1 MKQHV
6 KIVPIDGTPATS
18 AAPTPSGTP
27 SKPPKTE
34 SSTPPKPV
42 KEEENTKPELSS
54 STSSDLPKTIA
65 ETAPS
70 TLTLAMRQAGQ
81 EAAQKAKDAKKKAA
95 EVFTGKGE
103 AEPTTKEP
111 DRVGNIP
118 PPILV
123 DKDVPT
129 HDSVPATTASMQS
142 PTSTAWKNKPS
153 AHGRQSSLSHAF
165 MDPMQSP
172 NSTAWKSTDIDPPI
186 TMHRG
191 SSISAASAEEIRAIE
206 KSQAIEEEDEETDEE
221 DAVED
226 AVED

>member
-1 MKQHV
+1 LKQHV

-18 AAPTPSGTP
+18 AAPTPSSTP

-34 SSTPPKPV
+34 SSTPPKPL
-42 KEEENTKPELSS
+42 KAEENTKPES
-54 STSSDLPKTIA
+54 STSTSSESPKAAA
-65 ETAPS
+65 EATPS
-70 TLTLAMRQAGQ
+70 AFTLAMRQAGQ

-95 EVFTGKGE
+95 EVFAGKGE

-111 DRVGNIP
+111 DRSATIP
-118 PPILV
+118 APILV
-123 DKDVPT
+123 RKDTPT
-129 HDSVPATTASMQS
+129 QDSTAATPASMQS
-142 PTSTAWKNKPS
+142 PTSTAWKSKPS
-153 AHGRQSSLSHAF
+153 APGRQASLSHAF

-191 SSISAASAEEIRAIE
+191 SSISLASAEEIRAVE

-221 DAVED
+221 DAVKD
-226 AVED
+226 

>member
-27 SKPPKTE
+27 SKPPKTG

-42 KEEENTKPELSS
+42 KAVENTKPESSS
-54 STSSDLPKTIA
+54 STSLESPKTAA
-65 ETAPS
+65 EAAPS
-70 TLTLAMRQAGQ
+70 TFTLAMRQASQ
-81 EAAQKAKDAKKKAA
+81 EAARKAKDAKKKGM
-95 EVFTGKGE
+95 EVLVGKGE
-103 AEPTTKEP
+103 AAPAMKEP
-111 DRVGNIP
+111 DRSVTIP

-123 DKDVPT
+123 HKDVPT
-129 HDSVPATTASMQS
+129 HNTTTATPASMQS
-142 PTSTAWKNKPS
+142 PTSTAWKSKPS
-153 AHGRQSSLSHAF
+153 VPSRQSSLSHAF

-191 SSISAASAEEIRAIE
+191 SSISIASAEEIRAIE

-226 AVED
+226 

>member
-1 MKQHV
+1 LKQHV

-42 KEEENTKPELSS
+42 KAENTKPESSS
-54 STSSDLPKTIA
+54 STSLDSPKTIA

-103 AEPTTKEP
+103 VEPTTKEP

-129 HDSVPATTASMQS
+129 HDSVAATTASMQS

-165 MDPMQSP
+165 MGPMQSP

-221 DAVED
+221 DAIEN
-226 AVED
+226 AVEG